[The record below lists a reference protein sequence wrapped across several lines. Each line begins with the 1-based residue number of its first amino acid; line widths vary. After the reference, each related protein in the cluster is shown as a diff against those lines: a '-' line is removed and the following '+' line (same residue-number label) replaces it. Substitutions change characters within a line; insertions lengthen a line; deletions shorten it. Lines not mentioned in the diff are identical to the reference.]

1 VTTRYDNIYR
11 KAARLHGVPFELLK
25 AQGFAESGW
34 NPKAVSYRSK
44 YNEKTGKRTY
54 TKDAE
59 GNRIPLA
66 RGIAQFIQ
74 STGKKYGLK
83 KPSDYFDPEKAINA
97 QAEYMRDIYDSTGQ
111 GDWGLSVAE
120 YNMGPNL
127 HKRGVEMVFDE
138 AGAERWE
145 TAKYTR
151 KILNRSGIQSS
162 VIPMEGGVMAKGQS
176 YADAYKK
183 LDDEEK
189 KLQKL
194 LALES
199 DDVSFFESDS
209 LGAYDAA
216 SESPDL
222 SLMREL
228 AKRAYEAEESAS
240 PSNVAAQF
248 AMLMNPNFAPVFK
261 DATTRRI
268 NAARNYF
275 NTTGAIARQAQS
287 ERSARAQARSRKKSP
302 ARLQNIAGSIRQL
315 QQARRDLMRQELAE
329 QERAKEGRLD
339 RKNRRNIATAK
350 NVSAEKRKGM
360 SGEKVPLL
368 NVQQKKRQGEADL
381 AKYAKQLEMTDE
393 QKMLDKMIPKDSSI
407 YSKPFYQTD
416 RGIEVIENYHEAL
429 RQRRA
434 AKILE
439 NADILE
445 ATAKQWRQAM
455 EQAEEELQ
463 LGKPAGPMGAE
474 DNLLKMQKALGKKQE
489 TP

>member
-1 VTTRYDNIYR
+1 
-11 KAARLHGVPFELLK
+11 
-25 AQGFAESGW
+25 
-34 NPKAVSYRSK
+34 
-44 YNEKTGKRTY
+44 
-54 TKDAE
+54 
-59 GNRIPLA
+59 
-66 RGIAQFIQ
+66 
-74 STGKKYGLK
+74 
-83 KPSDYFDPEKAINA
+83 
-97 QAEYMRDIYDSTGQ
+97 
-111 GDWGLSVAE
+111 
-120 YNMGPNL
+120 
-127 HKRGVEMVFDE
+127 
-138 AGAERWE
+138 
-145 TAKYTR
+145 
-151 KILNRSGIQSS
+151 
-162 VIPMEGGVMAKGQS
+162 
-176 YADAYKK
+176 
-183 LDDEEK
+183 
-189 KLQKL
+189 
-194 LALES
+194 
-199 DDVSFFESDS
+199 
-209 LGAYDAA
+209 
-216 SESPDL
+216 
-222 SLMREL
+222 
-228 AKRAYEAEESAS
+228 
-240 PSNVAAQF
+240 
-248 AMLMNPNFAPVFK
+248 
-261 DATTRRI
+261 
-268 NAARNYF
+268 
-275 NTTGAIARQAQS
+275 
-287 ERSARAQARSRKKSP
+287 
-302 ARLQNIAGSIRQL
+302 
-315 QQARRDLMRQELAE
+315 MRQELAE